1 MGGLCTSESTHH
13 QDRKN
18 MKKAI
23 ILSIDGLGT
32 NLVGAYGN
40 SLCPTPNMNTLAAK
54 SICLDQFWADA
65 SDPLS
70 VLASLWTGTHV
81 LNRDYDYFSNW
92 TQWVRQGV
100 LVTDDKGLVESNA
113 ANVFERVIFVEH
125 LGLDEGTEFEEL
137 LEAALGAWV
146 AESQM
151 FSLLWIHS
159 RGLRGTWDAPYN
171 YRKIMCDEEDPEPP
185 QDVDPISFAVDD
197 STDPDEIFGVSC
209 AVVGQVVV
217 MDQAIGELLGTI
229 RELKQENETLV
240 GLIGVSGYPLG
251 EHGMVGGES
260 GALYAE
266 TLHCPCMFRFGEEMP
281 VGLRLPTIMQPH
293 EIGDWVVTWLNTELA
308 SNEDSTVLDQLC
320 DESIDTPNRI
330 GAAIAIAENECFI
343 ASPAWSCRIQSQLDG
358 SPSKVE
364 LYAKPDDRW
373 EQNEISIRATSVVEK
388 MQALRDKLLLAHTSQ
403 NQSEPI
409 NWLDADLIKPT
420 R

>member
-1 MGGLCTSESTHH
+1 
-13 QDRKN
+13 

-54 SICLDQFWADA
+54 SICLDQFWADS
-65 SDPLS
+65 SDSLS
-70 VLASLWTGTHV
+70 VLASLWTGTHA
-81 LNRDYDYFSNW
+81 LNRDFACFSDW
-92 TQWVRQGV
+92 SQWIREGV
-100 LVTDDKGLVESNA
+100 LVTDDKRLVESAA
-113 ANVFERVIFVEH
+113 ANVFERVIFVDHDSLE
-125 LGLDEGTEFEEL
+125 EGTEFEEL
-137 LEAALGAWV
+137 VEAALGAWV

-159 RGLRGTWDAPYN
+159 RGLRGAWDAPYN

-185 QDVDPISFAVDD
+185 EDIAPIFFAVDS

-229 RELKQENETLV
+229 RELKQDSETLV

-266 TLHCPCMFRFGEEMP
+266 TLHCPCMFRFGDELP

-293 EIGDWVVTWLNTELA
+293 EIGDWVATWLNMEPP
-308 SNEDSTVLDQLC
+308 EHEESTVLDQLC
-320 DESIDTPNRI
+320 DESIDTANRI
-330 GAAIAIAENECFI
+330 GAAIATAENEWFV
-343 ASPAWSCRIQSQLDG
+343 ASPAWSCRIQSQPDG
-358 SPSKVE
+358 FPPKVE

-373 EQNEISIRATSVVEK
+373 EQNEISIRATSVTEK
-388 MQALRDKLLLAHTSQ
+388 MLALRDKLLLAHTALP
-403 NQSEPI
+403 NSEPI
-409 NWLDADLIKPT
+409 NWLDDDLVKPA

>member
-1 MGGLCTSESTHH
+1 
-13 QDRKN
+13 

-54 SICLDQFWADA
+54 SICLDQFWADS
-65 SDPLS
+65 SDSLS
-70 VLASLWTGTHV
+70 VLASLWTGTHT
-81 LNRDYDYFSNW
+81 LNRDFDCFSDW

-100 LVTDDKGLVESNA
+100 LVTDDKRLVESAA
-113 ANVFERVIFVEH
+113 ANVFERVIFVDHDSLE
-125 LGLDEGTEFEEL
+125 EGTEFEEL
-137 LEAALGAWV
+137 VEAALGAWV

-159 RGLRGTWDAPYN
+159 RGLRGAWDAPYN

-185 QDVDPISFAVDD
+185 EDIAPIFFAVDN

-229 RELKQENETLV
+229 RELKQDSETLV

-266 TLHCPCMFRFGEEMP
+266 TLHCPCMFRFGDELP

-293 EIGDWVVTWLNTELA
+293 EIGDWVATWLNMEPP
-308 SNEDSTVLDQLC
+308 EHEESTVLDQLC

-330 GAAIAIAENECFI
+330 GAAIAIAENEWFV
-343 ASPAWSCRIQSQLDG
+343 ASPAWSCRIQSQPDG
-358 SPSKVE
+358 FPPKVE

-373 EQNEISIRATSVVEK
+373 EQNEISIRATSVTEK
-388 MQALRDKLLLAHTSQ
+388 MLALRDKLLLAHTALP
-403 NQSEPI
+403 NSEPI
-409 NWLDADLIKPT
+409 NWLDDDLVKPA

>member
-1 MGGLCTSESTHH
+1 
-13 QDRKN
+13 

-40 SLCPTPNMNTLAAK
+40 SLCPTPNMNTLASRA
-54 SICLDQFWADA
+54 ICLDQFWADT
-65 SDPLS
+65 SDPIS
-70 VLASLWTGTHV
+70 VLASLWTGTH
-81 LNRDYDYFSNW
+81 LLSRDYDFFSEW
-92 TQWVRQGV
+92 TQWIRQGL
-100 LVTDDKGLVESNA
+100 LVTDDKRLVESAA
-113 ANVFERVIFVEH
+113 ANVFERVLFVEH
-125 LGLDEGTEFEEL
+125 QSIEDGTEFEEL

-159 RGLRGTWDAPYN
+159 RGLRGVWDAPYN

-185 QDVDPISFAVDD
+185 QDIDPISFAVNA

-217 MDQAIGELLGTI
+217 IDQAIGELLGTI
-229 RELKQENETLV
+229 RELNQENDTLV

-260 GALYAE
+260 GALHAE
-266 TLHCPCMFRFGEEMP
+266 SLHCPCMFRFGDEMP
-281 VGLRLPTIMQPH
+281 VGIRLPTIMQPH
-293 EIGDWVVTWLNTELA
+293 EIGEWVVTWLNTEL
-308 SNEDSTVLDQLC
+308 SDQIDKTSLEALY

-330 GAAIAIAENECFI
+330 GAAIAVAENEYFV
-343 ASPAWSCRIQSQLDG
+343 ASPAWSCRIKTDADSSQS
-358 SPSKVE
+358 KAE

-373 EQNEISIRATSVVEK
+373 EQNEISIRATAIVEK
-388 MQALRDKLLLAHTSQ
+388 MQALRDKLVVAHTSPT
-403 NQSEPI
+403 NSEPV
-409 NWLDADLIKPT
+409 NWLDDDLIKPA

>member
-1 MGGLCTSESTHH
+1 
-13 QDRKN
+13 

-40 SLCPTPNMNTLAAK
+40 SLCPTPNMNTLASK

-65 SDPLS
+65 SDPIS
-70 VLASLWTGTHV
+70 VLASLWSGTHC
-81 LNRDYDYFSNW
+81 LNRDYDYFSDW
-92 TQWVRQGV
+92 TQWIRQAV
-100 LVTDDKGLVESNA
+100 LVTDDKRLVESAA
-113 ANVFERVIFVEH
+113 ANLFERVLFVEH
-125 LGLDEGTEFEEL
+125 QNIEEGTEFEEL

-151 FSLLWIHS
+151 FSMLWIHS
-159 RGLRGTWDAPYN
+159 RGLRGTWDAPYS

-185 QDVDPISFAVDD
+185 QDVDPISFPVNS

-209 AVVGQVVV
+209 ALVGQVVV

-229 RELKQENETLV
+229 RELNQENDTLV

-260 GALYAE
+260 GALHAE
-266 TLHCPCMFRFGEEMP
+266 SLHCPCLFRFGEEMP
-281 VGLRLPTIMQPH
+281 VGIRLPTIMQPH
-293 EIGDWVVTWLNTELA
+293 EIGEWVVTWLNVETAEQ
-308 SNEDSTVLDQLC
+308 DDVRPLDALY

-330 GAAIAIAENECFI
+330 GAAIAVAENEWFV
-343 ASPAWSCRIQSQLDG
+343 ASPAWSCRITNAADG
-358 SPSKVE
+358 AQPKVE

-373 EQNEISIRATSVVEK
+373 EQNEISVRATAVVEK
-388 MQALRDKLLLAHTSQ
+388 MQALRDKLLVAHTSP
-403 NQSEPI
+403 NNSEPV
-409 NWLDADLIKPT
+409 NWLDDDLIKPS